1 MLKKFKNK
9 TVNIKNTI
17 LKKELSEEKNKT
29 KKKFIEIIKQ
39 FFFTI
44 LNLILFNRISKQPV
58 VSFETS
64 LSSKNNLI
72 LLLKNFSL
80 PVYLNSKIHDNT
92 ANYKLRNSLLN
103 KFKIK
108 NKFYYEILNA
118 AILNIPKDFLE
129 NFNNIREEITK
140 ININLKPK
148 SIITSYGLYASSL
161 NSIYIAECVSN
172 GTKLIL
178 VQHGGRYENL
188 KYFWHSDY
196 ELEVSDN
203 FISWGKKK
211 KNKKIKNFGIT
222 KHILINNINKN
233 SKFKNNKKI
242 LFLMMSKGRYLRGVD
257 SEISVKNL
265 FRYYKTICPQFYT
278 ELRKILNH
286 N

>member
-1 MLKKFKNK
+1 M
-9 TVNIKNTI
+9 
-17 LKKELSEEKNKT
+17 
-29 KKKFIEIIKQ
+29 
-39 FFFTI
+39 
-44 LNLILFNRISKQPV
+44 ILFNRISKQPV

-188 KYFWHSDY
+188 KYFGT
-196 ELEVSDN
+196 V
-203 FISWGKKK
+203 
-211 KNKKIKNFGIT
+211 IT
-222 KHILINNINKN
+222 N
-233 SKFKNNKKI
+233 
-242 LFLMMSKGRYLRGVD
+242 
-257 SEISVKNL
+257 
-265 FRYYKTICPQFYT
+265 
-278 ELRKILNH
+278 
-286 N
+286 